1 MRAADIMISFQ
12 PVLLTELAGFPSL
25 EGLPAGIDFLPVV
38 DSEQRLIGTIDL
50 ATLFR
55 EKNDASVAVAD
66 VQSYVS
72 QQIPYIAADCDLDSL
87 PGDLTRAVVVD
98 GSGKV
103 VGVIGTGGLL
113 DCLRKRLAE
122 SKQQFFAIIN
132 SVQGGILAVDDNG
145 TIILIN
151 KAAEEVLGRD
161 KATLIGHHV
170 ATVIPNTLMP
180 IILRTKQPLI
190 GRKIEINGVALMANY
205 APIMIKD
212 QLKGA
217 VSVFQDISVVE
228 KISNELSNVK
238 SLIKELEAIID
249 SSYDGI
255 WITDGQGNV
264 LRVNRAYE
272 RITGIKFSEVTGKN
286 MQQLVDEGYFD
297 QSVTLLVM
305 KENKSVTINQVAK
318 GNRRILVTGNPVFNE
333 HGELSRVVTNV
344 RDVTELVN
352 LQDQLAKTKEQTLKY
367 KTELSHLRSLH
378 IKDDEIVYRSTAMAR
393 VVELAL
399 KIAEV
404 DSTVLI
410 TGESGTGKDVIA
422 KLIHKQ
428 GKGVTRPFIKINCAA
443 IPDQLL
449 ESELFG
455 YEGGAFTGA
464 RKEGK
469 PGLFE
474 LANKGTLFLDEV
486 GDLPLMLQAKLLR
499 VLQEKEV
506 VRVGGTRAI
515 DVNVRIIA
523 ATHRDM
529 TEMVKLGKFRQD
541 LYYRLM
547 VVPIHLAPLRERK
560 EDIPPLIKH
569 FVDRIN
575 KRYNYCK
582 RLSPEVIDRLVDY
595 SWPGNVRELENVLE
609 RMMVTAGGNEL
620 TLDLLPEAIGKKS
633 FLPKQGAKLKTAVEE
648 TEAYMLAESYRENPS
663 WPKVAKILG
672 VDRATI
678 FRKAAKYGLLKR

>member
-1 MRAADIMISFQ
+1 MKAADIMN
-12 PVLLTELAGFPSL
+12 PVKPVSLANLADLPSL
-25 EGLPAGIDFLPVV
+25 KDLPAGIDFLPVV
-38 DSEQRLIGTIDL
+38 DDNQRLIGTIDL
-50 ATLFR
+50 TALFSV
-55 EKNDASVAVAD
+55 NSVCSSVAA
-66 VQSYVS
+66 VQACVS
-72 QQIPYIAADCDLDSL
+72 REIPCIAADTDLDSL
-87 PGDLTRAVVVD
+87 PGDLVRAVVHD
-98 GSGKV
+98 AAGRV
-103 VGVIGTGGLL
+103 VGAIGAIDLL
-113 DCLRKRLAE
+113 RSR
-122 SKQQFFAIIN
+122 SKSLTEFKQRFFAIIN
-132 SVQGGILAVDDNG
+132 SAQSGILAVDESG
-145 TIILIN
+145 IIILVN
-151 KAAEEVLGRD
+151 KAAEEVLGMD
-161 KATLIGHHV
+161 KADLIDRPV
-170 ATVIPNTLMP
+170 ISVIPNTLMP
-180 IILRTKQPLI
+180 TILRTKKPLL
-190 GRKIEINGVALMANY
+190 GQKIVINDTVLMANY
-205 APIMIKD
+205 APIMVKD
-212 QLKGA
+212 EIKGA
-217 VSVFQDISVVE
+217 VSVFQDISIVE
-228 KISNELSNVK
+228 KLSFELSDVK

-264 LRVNRAYE
+264 LRVNAAYE
-272 RITGIKFSEVTGKN
+272 RITGIKFSEVAGKN
-286 MQQLVDEGYFD
+286 MRQLVDEGYFD

-305 KENKSVTINQVAK
+305 EEKKSVTINQVVR

-333 HGELSRVVTNV
+333 KGELSRVLTNV
-344 RDVTELVN
+344 RDVTELVS

-367 KTELSHLRSLH
+367 KTELSHLRSQH
-378 IKDDEIVYRSTAMAR
+378 IKDDDIIFRSQAMAR
-393 VVELAL
+393 AVELAL

-410 TGESGTGKDVIA
+410 TGESGTGKELLA

-428 GKGVTRPFIKINCAA
+428 GKGVAKPFIKINCAA

-486 GDLPLMLQAKLLR
+486 GDLPLVLQAKLLR

-506 VRVGGTRAI
+506 VRVGGTTAVPV
-515 DVNVRIIA
+515 DVRIIA

-529 TEMVKLGKFRQD
+529 TEMVKAGKFRQD
-541 LYYRLM
+541 LFYRLM

-575 KRYNYCK
+575 KRYNYGK
-582 RLSPEVIDRLVDY
+582 RLSPGVIDRLVDY
-595 SWPGNVRELENVLE
+595 DWPGNVRELENVLE
-609 RMMVTAGGNEL
+609 RMMVTAGGDEL
-620 TLDLLPEAIGKKS
+620 TPDLLPEAIGRKS
-633 FLPKQGAKLKTAVEE
+633 FLPKRGAKLKTAVEE
-648 TEAYMLAESYRENPS
+648 TEAYILAEAYRETLS
-663 WPKVAKILG
+663 WPKAAAILG
-672 VDRATI
+672 IDRATV

>member
-1 MRAADIMISFQ
+1 MMKAADIMTPF
-12 PVLLTELAGFPSL
+12 PPPTGPAPTDPPPGVDFAPAVDADGRLLST
-25 EGLPAGIDFLPVV
+25 GIPC
-38 DSEQRLIGTIDL
+38 
-50 ATLFR
+50 
-55 EKNDASVAVAD
+55 VAA
-66 VQSYVS
+66 
-72 QQIPYIAADCDLDSL
+72 AADLDTL
-87 PGDLTRAVVVD
+87 PGDLARAVVVD
-98 GSGKV
+98 AAGRV
-103 VGVIGTGGLL
+103 VGVIGPVDLL
-113 DCLRKRLAE
+113 RSRSKSLAE
-122 SKQQFFAIIN
+122 FKQRFFAIID
-132 SVQGGILAVDDNG
+132 SVQSGILAVDTAG
-145 TIILIN
+145 TIILVN
-151 KAAEEVLGRD
+151 KAAEEVLGYDR
-161 KATLIGHHV
+161 AGLVGRPV
-170 ATVIPNTLMP
+170 AAVIPNTLMP
-180 IILRTKQPLI
+180 TILASGKPLL
-190 GRKIEINGVALMANY
+190 GKKVAVNGTALMANY
-205 APIMIKD
+205 APIIIGD
-212 QLKGA
+212 RLEGA
-217 VSVFQDISVVE
+217 VSVFQDISIVE
-228 KISNELSNVK
+228 KMSVELSDVK

-264 LRVNRAYE
+264 LRVNSAYE
-272 RITGIKFSEVTGKN
+272 RITGIKFSEVAGRN
-286 MQQLVDEGYFD
+286 MQQLVDEGYYD

-305 KENKSVTINQVAK
+305 NEKKRVTINQVVR
-318 GNRRILVTGNPVFNE
+318 GNQRILVTGNPIFNE
-333 HGELSRVVTNV
+333 QGELSRVLTNV

-378 IKDDEIVYRSTAMAR
+378 IRDDDIIFRSQAMAR
-393 VVELAL
+393 AIELAL

-410 TGESGTGKDVIA
+410 TGESGTGKDLIA

-428 GKGVTRPFIKINCAA
+428 GKGVAKPFIKINCAA

-469 PGLFE
+469 PGMFE
-474 LANKGTLFLDEV
+474 LANNGTLFLDEV

-499 VLQEKEV
+499 VIQEKEV
-506 VRVGGTRAI
+506 VRVGGVKART
-515 DVNVRIIA
+515 VNVRIIA

-529 TEMVKLGKFRQD
+529 TEMVRAGKFRQD

-575 KRYNYCK
+575 KRYKYCK
-582 RLSPEVIDRLVDY
+582 RLSPGIIDRLMDY
-595 SWPGNVRELENVLE
+595 SWPGNVRELENLLE
-609 RMMVTAGGNEL
+609 RIMVTAGGDEL
-620 TLDLLPEAIGKKS
+620 TPDLLPEAIGRKT
-633 FLPKQGAKLKTAVEE
+633 FLPKRGARLKTAVEQ
-648 TEAYMLAESYRENPS
+648 TEAYLLSEAYREAGS
-663 WPKVAKILG
+663 WPKAAESLG
-672 VDRATI
+672 VDRATV